1 MPPSDMATT
10 PSAAVA
16 NDVRGPARGEVGGI
30 HIKLC
35 WIWTEVGRR
44 KGRTL
49 SICSK
54 LARGRGASC
63 RRDLRGFGLLPAA
76 GLATL
81 PAANRICATYLV
93 RRSRPQQRVVD
104 EMPPALHN
112 ADPISDDGRTAGAAA
127 SSTGWEPAAR
137 PSEVLGAAAIAREQ
151 GWWRPEVVRRRAEA
165 VQRGRG
171 RRQSGLVRRKR
182 RE

>member
-1 MPPSDMATT
+1 LDL
-10 PSAAVA
+10 
-16 NDVRGPARGEVGGI
+16 DGGR
-30 HIKLC
+30 KGFDL
-35 WIWTEVGRR
+35 GRR

-49 SICSK
+49 SI
-54 LARGRGASC
+54 ARGRGASC

-104 EMPPALHN
+104 EKPPALHN

-151 GWWRPEVVRRRAEA
+151 GRWRPEVVRRRAEA
-165 VQRGRG
+165 VRRGRVG
-171 RRQSGLVRRKR
+171 GNLGSCDGNEENKVINRRLPDSPTIYFFLNI
-182 RE
+182 

>member
-1 MPPSDMATT
+1 M
-10 PSAAVA
+10 
-16 NDVRGPARGEVGGI
+16 
-30 HIKLC
+30 
-35 WIWTEVGRR
+35 
-44 KGRTL
+44 
-49 SICSK
+49 SICSLLKSSSRSK

-81 PAANRICATYLV
+81 PAADRICATYLV

-151 GWWRPEVVRRRAEA
+151 GRWRPEVVRRRAEA
-165 VQRGRG
+165 VQRGRVG
-171 RRQSGLVRRKR
+171 GGGGVGGNLGSCDGNEENKVINRRLPDSPTIYFFCEYLKRKK
-182 RE
+182 

>member
-1 MPPSDMATT
+1 LDL
-10 PSAAVA
+10 
-16 NDVRGPARGEVGGI
+16 DGGR
-30 HIKLC
+30 KGFDL
-35 WIWTEVGRR
+35 GRR

-49 SICSK
+49 SICSLLKSSSRSK
-54 LARGRGASC
+54 LARGRGASG

-81 PAANRICATYLV
+81 PAADRICATYLV

-151 GWWRPEVVRRRAEA
+151 GRWRPEVVRRRDEA

-171 RRQSGLVRRKR
+171 RRQSGLVRWKR